1 MKATRGG
8 EEGLRA
14 VRLADQVL
22 RSLESHRWDGAG
34 TPAPAPLPSESGS
47 VLQAHACALKS
58 LKPSSNLD
66 SLRGGLP
73 LVVGRLSQGCGQRA
87 GREVG
92 QAFQPDSV
100 RSDPVRSASGWK
112 A

>member
-47 VLQAHACALKS
+47 VLQGAHAWRLKS

-66 SLRGGLP
+66 SLRGGC
-73 LVVGRLSQGCGQRA
+73 LSWWADCHKDAGNGRA
-87 GREVG
+87 G
-92 QAFQPDSV
+92 
-100 RSDPVRSASGWK
+100 K
-112 A
+112 